1 MKKLLLLL
9 LTAISVTIAFSQKK
23 NYFLIAYAQKDINL
37 VCGTKVM
44 INNSEVSLTTEE
56 AKNYRDKYKA
66 QIDLQYNSKNGYK
79 NLFVE
84 LFYPGNVVI
93 LYEGEKKYEQVR
105 DKWDCTSTYYS
116 IVKGMDDLTVDNQL
130 AKIKSEYKYTTFG
143 TVKRWGKPTLQSD
156 KTDDLEVRW
165 ATTTDAVITFIT
177 NTRKDEALKVTIKS
191 YKAAD
196 ADLAI
201 EGGFNK
207 AKTVETYTIVL
218 QPGDRLQKKFDNA
231 DGFEID
237 TAPAKIIKEQQGVIN
252 SLKPLMRRYL
262 VNPNGKIISTGDIGI
277 GVRG

>member
-1 MKKLLLLL
+1 MKILTFLLFIF
-9 LTAISVTIAFSQKK
+9 ISVTIAFSQKK
-23 NYFLIAYAQKDINL
+23 NYFLIAYAQRDINL

-44 INNSEVSLTTEE
+44 INNTEVSLNTEE
-56 AKNYRDKYKA
+56 AKEYRNKYKA
-66 QIDLQYNSKNGYK
+66 QIEKQYNSKNGYK

-93 LYEGEKKYEQVR
+93 LYEGEKKYEQRR
-105 DKWDCTSTYYS
+105 DGWDCTSTYYS
-116 IVKGMDDLTVDNQL
+116 TVKGMDDLTVDNQL

-191 YKAAD
+191 YKAAG
-196 ADLAI
+196 ANLAI

-207 AKTVETYTIVL
+207 AKIVETYTTVL